1 MMNDFM
7 KNVQGLITKFQVIDH
22 YYVLDVLRKHQFFS
36 DVICVCNVGGHPYI
50 FRPAGKSEK
59 PREGGD
65 RKKRNHHWVEEGFEI

>member
-7 KNVQGLITKFQVIDH
+7 KNVKGLITKFQVIDH

-50 FRPAGKSEK
+50 FRPAGKSE
-59 PREGGD
+59 
-65 RKKRNHHWVEEGFEI
+65 NA